1 MTSLVVV
8 KCYTGLRTLCLAVA
22 DIDEKFYA
30 QWNEIYQKASTSVRQ
45 RQELVDEAA
54 ERIEKVASVCF

>member
-1 MTSLVVV
+1 VT
-8 KCYTGLRTLCLAVA
+8 

-30 QWNEIYQKASTSVRQ
+30 EWNEVYQKASTSVRQ

-54 ERIEKVASVCF
+54 ERIEKVATVCCHLVLIISYDRFMKLTR